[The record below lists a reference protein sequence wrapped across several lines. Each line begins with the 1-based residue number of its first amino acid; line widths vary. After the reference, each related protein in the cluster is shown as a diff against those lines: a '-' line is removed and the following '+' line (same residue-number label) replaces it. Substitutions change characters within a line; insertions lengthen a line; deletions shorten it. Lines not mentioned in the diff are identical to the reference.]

1 MNKGVD
7 KMLRDDPTPHTW
19 QEATDNIRSGNI
31 ALKNNV
37 RFAVSNY
44 KYLDEKWSNIPPIR
58 LRIKVMTQNDEKI
71 ITFRDGSYWG
81 IVNEG
86 ASGNQWDVG
95 YFMYLQGHEVI
106 GQTANGTPYTWHDM
120 GAVLRRIEYSPDGV
134 HTYEL
139 DTMEIELGFAMLIK
153 NDGTFEDYALYG
165 VLYPAIATGIVY
177 YEVNYNNTIIDD
189 FVGIWGYPE
198 ASSDIINWLCGEQA
212 EPEHFPGD
220 PSGSGGATGW
230 FISENDTIDIP
241 PLPSIQAIDFGF
253 STLYNPTT
261 AQMQSIAAWLWS
273 DDFDEN
279 IKLNFV
285 SPFDNIIALSLIPWG
300 LTTVAGI
307 LRIGNVDSNIPVA
320 RVTKQYDEV
329 DCGSINV
336 LEYWGSFLD
345 YNATYSIWL
354 PYIGFRSL
362 KPDDM
367 VNGTIGVVYHIDILT
382 GCVVA
387 YIWTRKEDN
396 IKHVLYTYSGNM
408 NYNVAFSG
416 ANFMSMYNQQLAAT
430 TSGIN
435 NAVQSISKALSG
447 DITGA
452 VDLLTGQA
460 QAKRQYETAKPDYGR
475 GGNGSGGAGIFGI
488 RYPYIVQC
496 LPIGQV
502 PDNYMSLNGVP
513 SQTYAKLSTLTGYTE
528 IDRVIVNTLT
538 CTEDEQKQI
547 VALLKEGV
555 IL

>member
-1 MNKGVD
+1 MA
-7 KMLRDDPTPHTW
+7 TW
-19 QEATDNIRSGNI
+19 REALDNVRTGNV
-31 ALKNNV
+31 ALANNV
-37 RFAVSNY
+37 RFSVGY
-44 KYLDEKWSNIPPIR
+44 YMWSSKFYDTPPII
-58 LRIKVMTQNDEKI
+58 LSVDTSGTTPNESI
-71 ITFRDGSYWG
+71 ITFRDGSIFGFGYTG
-81 IVNEG
+81 TI
-86 ASGNQWDVG
+86 SGN
-95 YFMYLQGHEVI
+95 FFNMYCFVNIKDYEPI
-106 GQTANGTPYTWHDM
+106 GQTVCGTDYTWISNYGAIKYIERQVSPSELPEVVNITKYALAFVIPVNSSGQIITDEYYMLQVTYPINGM
-120 GAVLRRIEYSPDGV
+120 GA
-134 HTYEL
+134 
-139 DTMEIELGFAMLIK
+139 LGLPWVF
-153 NDGTFEDYALYG
+153 
-165 VLYPAIATGIVY
+165 
-177 YEVNYNNTIIDD
+177 NYNDYTPWDNRGEFGYLQSASHVVD
-189 FVGIWGYPE
+189 FL
-198 ASSDIINWLCGEQA
+198 AGEQA

-220 PSGSGGATGW
+220 PSGSGGGTGW

-261 AQMQSIAAWLWS
+261 AQMQAIAAWLWS

-285 SPFDNIIALSLIPWG
+285 SPFENIIALSLIPWG

-307 LRIGNVDSNIPVA
+307 LRIGNVDSGIPVA
-320 RVTKQYDEV
+320 RVVNQYDEV
-329 DCGSINV
+329 NCGSINV

-435 NAVQSISKALSG
+435 NAVQSVGKALSG

-475 GGNGSGGAGIFGI
+475 GGNGSGNAGIFGI

-513 SQTYAKLSTLTGYTE
+513 SQTYAKLSTLSGYTE

>member
-1 MNKGVD
+1 MA
-7 KMLRDDPTPHTW
+7 TW
-19 QEATDNIRSGNI
+19 REALDNVRAGNV
-31 ALKNNV
+31 ALANNV
-37 RFAVSNY
+37 RFSVGY
-44 KYLDEKWSNIPPIR
+44 YMWSSKFYGTPPII
-58 LRIKVMTQNDEKI
+58 LSVDTSGTTPNESI
-71 ITFRDGSYWG
+71 ITFRDGSIFGFGYTG
-81 IVNEG
+81 TS
-86 ASGNQWDVG
+86 SGNFFDLYCFTNIKGYETAGQTVCGTDYNWIQNYNGINYIEYTPIPGETTHVINITEYSLAFVIPVDSSGQIITDNYYMLQVTYPTKGTDALGGIPWTFNYNDYTPWDFRG
-95 YFMYLQGHEVI
+95 EFGYLQSVSHV
-106 GQTANGTPYTWHDM
+106 
-120 GAVLRRIEYSPDGV
+120 V
-134 HTYEL
+134 
-139 DTMEIELGFAMLIK
+139 
-153 NDGTFEDYALYG
+153 
-165 VLYPAIATGIVY
+165 
-177 YEVNYNNTIIDD
+177 D
-189 FVGIWGYPE
+189 FL
-198 ASSDIINWLCGEQA
+198 AGEQA

-220 PSGSGGATGW
+220 PSGSGGGTGW

-241 PLPSIQAIDFGF
+241 PLPSVQAIDFGF

-261 AQMQSIAAWLWS
+261 AQMQAIAAWLWS

-285 SPFDNIIALSLIPWG
+285 SPFDNIIALSLIPCG

-307 LRIGNVDSNIPVA
+307 LRIGNVDSNIPVL

-367 VNGTIGVVYHIDILT
+367 VNGEIGVVYHIDILT

-387 YIWTRKEDN
+387 YIWTRKEDG

-416 ANFMSMYNQQLAAT
+416 ANFMAMYNQQLAAT

-435 NAVQSISKALSG
+435 NAVQSIGKALSG

-502 PDNYMSLNGVP
+502 PDNYMTLNGVP
-513 SQTYAKLSTLTGYTE
+513 SQTYAKLSTLSGYTE

-547 VALLKEGV
+547 VSLLKEGV

>member
-1 MNKGVD
+1 MA
-7 KMLRDDPTPHTW
+7 TW
-19 QEATDNIRSGNI
+19 REALDNVRAGNV
-31 ALKNNV
+31 ALANNV
-37 RFAVSNY
+37 RFSVGY
-44 KYLDEKWSNIPPIR
+44 YMWSSKFYGTPPII
-58 LRIKVMTQNDEKI
+58 LSVDTSGTTPNESI
-71 ITFRDGSYWG
+71 ITFRDGSIFGFGYTG
-81 IVNEG
+81 TS
-86 ASGNQWDVG
+86 SGNFFDLYCFTNIKGYEPTGQTICGTDYNWMQNYNGINYIEYTPIPGETTHVINITEYSLAFVIPVDSSGQIITDNYYMLQVTYPTKGTDALGGIPWTFNYNDYTPWDQRG
-95 YFMYLQGHEVI
+95 EFGYLQSVSHV
-106 GQTANGTPYTWHDM
+106 
-120 GAVLRRIEYSPDGV
+120 V
-134 HTYEL
+134 
-139 DTMEIELGFAMLIK
+139 
-153 NDGTFEDYALYG
+153 
-165 VLYPAIATGIVY
+165 
-177 YEVNYNNTIIDD
+177 D
-189 FVGIWGYPE
+189 FL
-198 ASSDIINWLCGEQA
+198 AGEQA

-220 PSGSGGATGW
+220 PSGSGGGTGW

-241 PLPSIQAIDFGF
+241 PLPSVQAIDFGF

-261 AQMQSIAAWLWS
+261 AQMQAIAAWLWS

-285 SPFDNIIALSLIPWG
+285 SPFDNIIALSLIPCG

-307 LRIGNVDSNIPVA
+307 LRIGNVDSNIPVL

-367 VNGTIGVVYHIDILT
+367 VNGEIGVVYHIDILT

-387 YIWTRKEDN
+387 YIWTRKEDG

-416 ANFMSMYNQQLAAT
+416 ANFMAMYNQQLAAT

-435 NAVQSISKALSG
+435 NAVQSIGKALSG

-502 PDNYMSLNGVP
+502 PDNYMTLNGVP
-513 SQTYAKLSTLTGYTE
+513 SQTYAKLSTLSGYTE

-547 VALLKEGV
+547 VSLLKEGV

>member
-1 MNKGVD
+1 
-7 KMLRDDPTPHTW
+7 MLRDDPTPREHTW
-19 QEATDNIRSGNI
+19 QEATDNIRSGNV
-31 ALKNNV
+31 ALKNNK
-37 RFAVSNY
+37 RFAVANY
-44 KYLDEKWSNIPPIR
+44 NQISDKWASPPPIR
-58 LRIKVMTQNDEKI
+58 LRVKRMVQNDEQI

-86 ASGNQWDVG
+86 DFGNQWNIG
-95 YFMYLQGHEVI
+95 YFMNLQGHEVI
-106 GQTANGTPYTWHDM
+106 GQTANGTPYTWKSA
-120 GAVLRRIEYSPDGV
+120 GAVLQRIDYSPDGA

-139 DTMEIELGFAMLIK
+139 DTMEAELGFAMVIE
-153 NDGTFEDYALYG
+153 NDGSFYDYALYA
-165 VLYPAIATGIVY
+165 VLYPAVATGIVY
-177 YEVNYNNTIIDD
+177 YEVNYNNEIIDD
-189 FVGIWGYPE
+189 YVGIWGYPE
-198 ASSDIINWLCGEQA
+198 ANSDIINWLCGEQA

-230 FISENDTIDIP
+230 FISQNDTIDIP

-285 SPFDNIIALSLIPWG
+285 SPFDNIIALSLVPWG

-320 RVTKQYDEV
+320 RVVKQYDEV

-336 LEYWGSFLD
+336 LEFWGSFLD

-387 YIWTRKEDN
+387 YIWTRKEDG

-416 ANFMSMYNQQLAAT
+416 ANFMAMYNQQLAAT
-430 TSGIN
+430 TSGIS
-435 NAVQSISKALSG
+435 NAVQSVGKALSG

-452 VDLLTGQA
+452 VDLITGQA

-496 LPIGQV
+496 LPIGQA
-502 PDNYMSLNGVP
+502 PDNYMGLNGVP
-513 SQTYAKLSTLTGYTE
+513 SQIYAKLSTLSGYTE

>member
-1 MNKGVD
+1 MA
-7 KMLRDDPTPHTW
+7 TW
-19 QEATDNIRSGNI
+19 REALDNVRAGNV
-31 ALKNNV
+31 ALKDNT
-37 RFAVSNY
+37 RFSVGRYNYIDDIMVDHPQIILEIQTIVGTPDEAV
-44 KYLDEKWSNIPPIR
+44 
-58 LRIKVMTQNDEKI
+58 
-71 ITFRDGSYWG
+71 ITFRDGSIFGFGYTG
-81 IVNEG
+81 ND
-86 ASGNQWDVG
+86 SGNFHDVYEFVNIKG
-95 YFMYLQGHEVI
+95 YPVI
-106 GQTANGTPYTWHDM
+106 GQTTYGTDYTWKRDDGILNYVEWTPQGSSLTIAGEADRCAM
-120 GAVLRRIEYSPDGV
+120 CFGIPVGRDGNIDPSEYLIWSILYATHASGSLGSW
-134 HTYEL
+134 TYS
-139 DTMEIELGFAMLIK
+139 
-153 NDGTFEDYALYG
+153 
-165 VLYPAIATGIVY
+165 
-177 YEVNYNNTIIDD
+177 YNNSFYWETRGEFGALQSESHVVD
-189 FVGIWGYPE
+189 FL
-198 ASSDIINWLCGEQA
+198 AGEQA

-220 PSGSGGATGW
+220 PSGSGGGTGW

-285 SPFDNIIALSLIPWG
+285 SPFENIIALSLIPWG

-307 LRIGNVDSNIPVA
+307 LRIGNVDSGIPVA
-320 RVTKQYDEV
+320 RVVNQYDEV
-329 DCGSINV
+329 NCGNINV

-387 YIWTRKEDN
+387 YIWTIKEDG

-435 NAVQSISKALSG
+435 NAVQSVGKALSG

-475 GGNGSGGAGIFGI
+475 GGNGSGNAGIFGI

-496 LPIGQV
+496 LPIGQ
-502 PDNYMSLNGVP
+502 PPENYEAYQGVP
-513 SQTYAKLSTLTGYTE
+513 SMITAELGDLTGYTE
-528 IDRVIVNTLT
+528 IDTVICDTLT
-538 CTEDEQKQI
+538 RCTQDEKNTI
-547 VALLKEGV
+547 ISLLKSGV
-555 IL
+555 II

>member
-1 MNKGVD
+1 MA
-7 KMLRDDPTPHTW
+7 TW
-19 QEATDNIRSGNI
+19 REALDNVRAGNV
-31 ALKNNV
+31 ALANNV
-37 RFAVSNY
+37 RFSVGY
-44 KYLDEKWSNIPPIR
+44 YMWSSKFYGTPPII
-58 LRIKVMTQNDEKI
+58 LTVDTSGTTPNESI
-71 ITFRDGSYWG
+71 ITFRDGSIFGFGYTG
-81 IVNEG
+81 TS
-86 ASGNQWDVG
+86 SGNFFDLYCFTNIKGYEPTGQTICGTDYNWMQNYNGINYIEYTPIPGETTHVINITEYSLAFVIPVDSSGQIITDNYYMLQVTYPTKGTDALGGIPWTFNYNDYTPWDFCG
-95 YFMYLQGHEVI
+95 EFGYLQSVSHV
-106 GQTANGTPYTWHDM
+106 
-120 GAVLRRIEYSPDGV
+120 V
-134 HTYEL
+134 
-139 DTMEIELGFAMLIK
+139 
-153 NDGTFEDYALYG
+153 
-165 VLYPAIATGIVY
+165 
-177 YEVNYNNTIIDD
+177 D
-189 FVGIWGYPE
+189 FL
-198 ASSDIINWLCGEQA
+198 AGEQA

-220 PSGSGGATGW
+220 PSGSGGGTGW

-241 PLPSIQAIDFGF
+241 PLPSVQAIDFGF

-261 AQMQSIAAWLWS
+261 AQMQAIAAWLWS

-285 SPFDNIIALSLIPWG
+285 SPFDNIIALSLIPCG

-307 LRIGNVDSNIPVA
+307 LRIGNVDSNIPVL

-367 VNGTIGVVYHIDILT
+367 VNGEIGVVYHIDILT

-416 ANFMSMYNQQLAAT
+416 ANFMAMYNQQLAAT

-435 NAVQSISKALSG
+435 NAVQSIGKALSG

-502 PDNYMSLNGVP
+502 PDNYMTLNGVP
-513 SQTYAKLSTLTGYTE
+513 SQTYAKLSTLSGYTE

-547 VALLKEGV
+547 VSLLKEGV

>member
-1 MNKGVD
+1 MA
-7 KMLRDDPTPHTW
+7 TW
-19 QEATDNIRSGNI
+19 REALDNVRAGNV
-31 ALKNNV
+31 ALANNV
-37 RFAVSNY
+37 RFSVGY
-44 KYLDEKWSNIPPIR
+44 YMWSSKFYGTPPII
-58 LRIKVMTQNDEKI
+58 LTVDTSGTTANESV
-71 ITFRDGSYWG
+71 ITFRDGSIFGFGYTG
-81 IVNEG
+81 TS
-86 ASGNQWDVG
+86 SGNFFDLYCFTNIKGYETAGQTVCGTDYNWMQNYNGINYIEYTPIPGETTHVINITEYSLAFVIPVDSSGQIITDNYYMLQVTYPTKGTDALGGIPWTFNYNDYTPWDFCG
-95 YFMYLQGHEVI
+95 EFGYLQSVSHV
-106 GQTANGTPYTWHDM
+106 
-120 GAVLRRIEYSPDGV
+120 V
-134 HTYEL
+134 
-139 DTMEIELGFAMLIK
+139 
-153 NDGTFEDYALYG
+153 
-165 VLYPAIATGIVY
+165 
-177 YEVNYNNTIIDD
+177 D
-189 FVGIWGYPE
+189 FL
-198 ASSDIINWLCGEQA
+198 AGEQA

-220 PSGSGGATGW
+220 PSGSGGGTGW

-241 PLPSIQAIDFGF
+241 PLPSVQAIDFGF

-261 AQMQSIAAWLWS
+261 AQMQAIAAWLWS

-285 SPFDNIIALSLIPWG
+285 SPFDNIIALSLIPCG

-307 LRIGNVDSNIPVA
+307 LRIGNVDSNIPVL

-367 VNGTIGVVYHIDILT
+367 VNGEIGVVYHIDILT

-416 ANFMSMYNQQLAAT
+416 ANFMAMYNQQLAAT

-435 NAVQSISKALSG
+435 NAVQSIGKALSG

-513 SQTYAKLSTLTGYTE
+513 SQTYAKLSTLSGYTE

>member
-1 MNKGVD
+1 MA
-7 KMLRDDPTPHTW
+7 TW
-19 QEATDNIRSGNI
+19 REALD
-31 ALKNNV
+31 NV
-37 RFAVSNY
+37 RAGNVALIDNTRFSVGY
-44 KYLDEKWSNIPPIR
+44 YMWSSKFYGTPPII
-58 LRIKVMTQNDEKI
+58 LTVDTSGTTPNESI
-71 ITFRDGSYWG
+71 ITFRDGSVFGFGYKG
-81 IVNEG
+81 TT
-86 ASGNQWDVG
+86 SGNFFDVYCFTNIKG
-95 YFMYLQGHEVI
+95 YEPI
-106 GQTANGTPYTWHDM
+106 GQTVSGSDYTWISEY
-120 GAVLRRIEYSPDGV
+120 GAITYFERQSPQGLTEVVNITKYGLAFVIPVDSSGQIITDEYYMLQVTHPINGV
-134 HTYEL
+134 AA
-139 DTMEIELGFAMLIK
+139 IG
-153 NDGTFEDYALYG
+153 GVPWTFRYSDFTPWDYRAEFGYLQSQSH
-165 VLYPAIATGIVY
+165 VV
-177 YEVNYNNTIIDD
+177 D
-189 FVGIWGYPE
+189 FL
-198 ASSDIINWLCGEQA
+198 AGEQA

-220 PSGSGGATGW
+220 PSGSGGGTGW

-285 SPFDNIIALSLIPWG
+285 SPFENIIALSLIPWG

-307 LRIGNVDSNIPVA
+307 LRIGNVDSGIPVA
-320 RVTKQYDEV
+320 RVVNQYDEV
-329 DCGSINV
+329 NCGSINV

-387 YIWTRKEDN
+387 YIWTIKEDG

-416 ANFMSMYNQQLAAT
+416 ANFMAMYNQQLAAT

-435 NAVQSISKALSG
+435 NAVQSIGKALSG

-475 GGNGSGGAGIFGI
+475 GGNGSGNAGIFGI

>member
-1 MNKGVD
+1 MA
-7 KMLRDDPTPHTW
+7 TW
-19 QEATDNIRSGNI
+19 REALDNVRAGNV
-31 ALKNNV
+31 ALANNV
-37 RFAVSNY
+37 RFAVGY
-44 KYLDEKWSNIPPIR
+44 YMWSSKFFSTPPFI
-58 LRIKVMTQNDEKI
+58 LNVDTSGTTPNESVL
-71 ITFRDGSYWG
+71 TFRDGSVFGFGYKG
-81 IVNEG
+81 TT
-86 ASGNQWDVG
+86 SGNFFDL
-95 YFMYLQGHEVI
+95 YMFMNLKEYEPI
-106 GQTANGTPYTWHDM
+106 GQTVCGSDYTWISDQGGITSFEWQPPTELPNTINITQYSLAFAIPVDNNGQIIVDEYVMLYIIYPTM
-120 GAVLRRIEYSPDGV
+120 GISAIG
-134 HTYEL
+134 
-139 DTMEIELGFAMLIK
+139 
-153 NDGTFEDYALYG
+153 G
-165 VLYPAIATGIVY
+165 VLWNF
-177 YEVNYNNTIIDD
+177 NYSNNTPWDARGS
-189 FVGIWGYPE
+189 FGYPE
-198 ASSDIINWLCGEQA
+198 YASHILEFLAGEQA

-220 PSGSGGATGW
+220 PSGSGGGTGW

-285 SPFDNIIALSLIPWG
+285 SPFENIIALSLIPWG

-307 LRIGNVDSNIPVA
+307 LRIGNVDSGIPVA
-320 RVTKQYDEV
+320 RVVNQYDEV
-329 DCGSINV
+329 NCGSINV

-387 YIWTRKEDN
+387 YIWTIKEDG

-435 NAVQSISKALSG
+435 NAVQSIGKALSG

-475 GGNGSGGAGIFGI
+475 GGNGSGNAGIFGI

-496 LPIGQV
+496 LPIGQA
-502 PDNYMSLNGVP
+502 PDNYMGLNGVP
-513 SQTYAKLSTLTGYTE
+513 SQIYAKLSTLTGYTE

>member
-1 MNKGVD
+1 MA
-7 KMLRDDPTPHTW
+7 TW
-19 QEATDNIRSGNI
+19 REALD
-31 ALKNNV
+31 NV
-37 RFAVSNY
+37 RAGNVALANNTRFSVGY
-44 KYLDEKWSNIPPIR
+44 YMWSSKFNGTPPIILTVDTSGTR
-58 LRIKVMTQNDEKI
+58 PNESI
-71 ITFRDGSYWG
+71 ITFRDGSVFGFGYTG
-81 IVNEG
+81 TT
-86 ASGNQWDVG
+86 SGNFFNVYCFTNIKG
-95 YFMYLQGHEVI
+95 YEPI
-106 GQTANGTPYTWHDM
+106 GQTVAGSDYNWISEYGAITYIERQTPQGLTEVVNITKYGLAFVIPVDSSGQIITDEYYMMVVTYPINGM
-120 GAVLRRIEYSPDGV
+120 GA
-134 HTYEL
+134 
-139 DTMEIELGFAMLIK
+139 LGLPW
-153 NDGTFEDYALYG
+153 TF
-165 VLYPAIATGIVY
+165 
-177 YEVNYNNTIIDD
+177 NYNDNIPWEQRSEFGYLQSESHVVD
-189 FVGIWGYPE
+189 FL
-198 ASSDIINWLCGEQA
+198 AGEQA

-220 PSGSGGATGW
+220 PSGSGGGTGW

-261 AQMQSIAAWLWS
+261 AQMQAIAAWLWS

-285 SPFDNIIALSLIPWG
+285 SPFENIIALSLIPWG

-307 LRIGNVDSNIPVA
+307 LRIGNVDSGIPVA
-320 RVTKQYDEV
+320 RVVKQYDEV
-329 DCGSINV
+329 NCGSINV

-387 YIWTRKEDN
+387 YIWTIKEDG

-435 NAVQSISKALSG
+435 NAVQSIGKALSG

-452 VDLLTGQA
+452 VDLITGQA

-475 GGNGSGGAGIFGI
+475 GGNGSGNAGIFGI

-513 SQTYAKLSTLTGYTE
+513 SQTYAKLSTLSGYTE

>member
-1 MNKGVD
+1 MASW
-7 KMLRDDPTPHTW
+7 R
-19 QEATDNIRSGNI
+19 EALD
-31 ALKNNV
+31 NV
-37 RFAVSNY
+37 RAGNVALSDNTRFTVGRYNYIDDIMLDKPTIVLEIQTIVGTPTEAV
-44 KYLDEKWSNIPPIR
+44 
-58 LRIKVMTQNDEKI
+58 
-71 ITFRDGSYWG
+71 ITFRDGSIFGFGYTG
-81 IVNEG
+81 ND
-86 ASGNQWDVG
+86 SGNFHNVYIFVNIKG
-95 YFMYLQGHEVI
+95 YPVI
-106 GQTANGTPYTWHDM
+106 GQTTYGTDYTWKHDNGILNYVEWTPQGSSLTIAGDADRCAM
-120 GAVLRRIEYSPDGV
+120 SFGIPVGRDGNIDPSEY
-134 HTYEL
+134 
-139 DTMEIELGFAMLIK
+139 MIWEI
-153 NDGTFEDYALYG
+153 
-165 VLYPAIATGIVY
+165 LYPTHATSSLGVESWTY
-177 YEVNYNNTIIDD
+177 SYNNSFYWETRGEFGYLQSQSHVVD
-189 FVGIWGYPE
+189 FL
-198 ASSDIINWLCGEQA
+198 AGEQA

-220 PSGSGGATGW
+220 PSGSGGGTGW

-285 SPFDNIIALSLIPWG
+285 SPFENIIALSLIPWG

-307 LRIGNVDSNIPVA
+307 LRIGNVDSGIPVA
-320 RVTKQYDEV
+320 RVVNQYDEV
-329 DCGSINV
+329 NCGSINV

-435 NAVQSISKALSG
+435 NAVQSVGKALSG

-475 GGNGSGGAGIFGI
+475 GGNGSGNAGIFGI

-513 SQTYAKLSTLTGYTE
+513 SQTYAKLSTLSGYTE
-528 IDRVIVNTLT
+528 IDRVITDTLT
-538 CTEDEQKQI
+538 SCTAEEKEQI
-547 VALLKEGV
+547 IRLLKNGV
-555 IL
+555 VL

>member
-1 MNKGVD
+1 MA
-7 KMLRDDPTPHTW
+7 TW
-19 QEATDNIRSGNI
+19 REALDNVRAGNV
-31 ALKNNV
+31 ALANNV
-37 RFAVSNY
+37 RFSVGY
-44 KYLDEKWSNIPPIR
+44 YMWSSKFYGTPPII
-58 LRIKVMTQNDEKI
+58 LSVDTSGTTPNESI
-71 ITFRDGSYWG
+71 ITFRDGSIFGFGYTG
-81 IVNEG
+81 TS
-86 ASGNQWDVG
+86 SGNFFDLYCFTNIKGYEPTGQTICGTDYNWMQNYNGINYIEYTPIPGETTHVINITEYSLAFVIPVDSSGQIITDNYYMLQVTYPTKGTDALGGIPWTFNYNDYTPWDQRG
-95 YFMYLQGHEVI
+95 EFGYLQSVSHV
-106 GQTANGTPYTWHDM
+106 
-120 GAVLRRIEYSPDGV
+120 V
-134 HTYEL
+134 
-139 DTMEIELGFAMLIK
+139 
-153 NDGTFEDYALYG
+153 
-165 VLYPAIATGIVY
+165 
-177 YEVNYNNTIIDD
+177 D
-189 FVGIWGYPE
+189 FL
-198 ASSDIINWLCGEQA
+198 AGEHA

-220 PSGSGGATGW
+220 PSGSGGGTGW

-241 PLPSIQAIDFGF
+241 PLPSVQAIDFGF

-261 AQMQSIAAWLWS
+261 AQMQAIAAWLWS

-285 SPFDNIIALSLIPWG
+285 SPFDNIIALSLIPCG

-307 LRIGNVDSNIPVA
+307 LRIGNVDSNIPVL

-367 VNGTIGVVYHIDILT
+367 VNGEIGVVYHIDILT

-387 YIWTRKEDN
+387 YIWTRKEDG

-416 ANFMSMYNQQLAAT
+416 ANFMAMYNQQLAAT

-435 NAVQSISKALSG
+435 NAVQSIGKALSG

-513 SQTYAKLSTLTGYTE
+513 SQTYAKLSTLSGYTE

-547 VALLKEGV
+547 VSLLKEGV

>member
-1 MNKGVD
+1 MA
-7 KMLRDDPTPHTW
+7 TW
-19 QEATDNIRSGNI
+19 REALDNVRTGNV
-31 ALKNNV
+31 ALANNV
-37 RFAVSNY
+37 RFSVGY
-44 KYLDEKWSNIPPIR
+44 YMWSSKFYGAPPII
-58 LRIKVMTQNDEKI
+58 LTVDTSGTTPNESV
-71 ITFRDGSYWG
+71 ITFRDGSVFGFGYKG
-81 IVNEG
+81 TT
-86 ASGNQWDVG
+86 SGNFFDLY
-95 YFMYLQGHEVI
+95 YFTNIKDYEPI
-106 GQTANGTPYTWHDM
+106 GQTVCGSDYNWIAEDDGITYFERQTSQGLTEIVNISKYALSFVIPVNSSGQIITDEYYMLEVIYPINGM
-120 GAVLRRIEYSPDGV
+120 GALGLPWTFSYSDFTPW
-134 HTYEL
+134 
-139 DTMEIELGFAMLIK
+139 DTRGEF
-153 NDGTFEDYALYG
+153 
-165 VLYPAIATGIVY
+165 
-177 YEVNYNNTIIDD
+177 
-189 FVGIWGYPE
+189 GYPQDRSHVVDFL
-198 ASSDIINWLCGEQA
+198 AGEQA

-220 PSGSGGATGW
+220 PSGSGGGTGW

-285 SPFDNIIALSLIPWG
+285 SPFENIIALSLIPWG

-307 LRIGNVDSNIPVA
+307 LRIGNVDSGIPVA
-320 RVTKQYDEV
+320 RVVNQYDEV
-329 DCGSINV
+329 NCGSINV

-387 YIWTRKEDN
+387 YIWTIKEDG

-435 NAVQSISKALSG
+435 NAVQSIGKALSG

-452 VDLLTGQA
+452 VDLITGQA

-475 GGNGSGGAGIFGI
+475 GGNGSGNAGIFGI

-496 LPIGQV
+496 LPIGQ
-502 PDNYMSLNGVP
+502 PPENYEAYQGVP
-513 SQTYAKLSTLTGYTE
+513 SMITAELGDLTGYTE
-528 IDRVIVNTLT
+528 IDTVICDTLT
-538 CTEDEQKQI
+538 RCTQDEKNTI
-547 VALLKEGV
+547 ISLLKSGV
-555 IL
+555 II

>member
-1 MNKGVD
+1 MA
-7 KMLRDDPTPHTW
+7 TW
-19 QEATDNIRSGNI
+19 REALDNVRAGNV
-31 ALKNNV
+31 ALANNV
-37 RFAVSNY
+37 RFSVGY
-44 KYLDEKWSNIPPIR
+44 YMWSSKFYGTPPII
-58 LRIKVMTQNDEKI
+58 LTVDTSGTTANESV
-71 ITFRDGSYWG
+71 ITFRDGSIFGFGYTG
-81 IVNEG
+81 TS
-86 ASGNQWDVG
+86 SGNFFDLYCFTNIKGYETAGQTVCGTDYNWMQNYNGINYIEYTPIPGETTHVINITEYSLAFVIPVDSSGQIITDNYYMLQVTYPTKGTDALGGIPWTFNYNDYTPWDFRG
-95 YFMYLQGHEVI
+95 EFGYLQSVSHV
-106 GQTANGTPYTWHDM
+106 
-120 GAVLRRIEYSPDGV
+120 V
-134 HTYEL
+134 
-139 DTMEIELGFAMLIK
+139 
-153 NDGTFEDYALYG
+153 
-165 VLYPAIATGIVY
+165 
-177 YEVNYNNTIIDD
+177 D
-189 FVGIWGYPE
+189 FL
-198 ASSDIINWLCGEQA
+198 AGEQA

-220 PSGSGGATGW
+220 PSGSGGGTGW

-241 PLPSIQAIDFGF
+241 PLPSVQAIDFGF

-261 AQMQSIAAWLWS
+261 AQMQAIAAWLWS

-285 SPFDNIIALSLIPWG
+285 SPFDNIIALSLIPCG

-307 LRIGNVDSNIPVA
+307 LRIGNVDSNIPVL

-367 VNGTIGVVYHIDILT
+367 VNGEIGVVYHIDILT

-416 ANFMSMYNQQLAAT
+416 ANFMAMYNQQLAAT

-435 NAVQSISKALSG
+435 NAVQSIGKALSG

-513 SQTYAKLSTLTGYTE
+513 SQTYAKLSTLSGYTE

>member
-1 MNKGVD
+1 MA
-7 KMLRDDPTPHTW
+7 TW
-19 QEATDNIRSGNI
+19 REALDNVRAGNV
-31 ALKNNV
+31 ALANNV
-37 RFAVSNY
+37 RFSVGFY
-44 KYLDEKWSNIPPIR
+44 MWSSKFYGAPPII
-58 LRIKVMTQNDEKI
+58 LTVDTSGTTPNESV
-71 ITFRDGSYWG
+71 ITFRDGSVFGFGYTG
-81 IVNEG
+81 TIDGNFFDVYCFVNIKDYEP
-86 ASGNQWDVG
+86 
-95 YFMYLQGHEVI
+95 I
-106 GQTANGTPYTWHDM
+106 GQTVCGSDYTWISDTGAITYFERQTPQGLTEIVNITKYALSFVIPVDSSGQIITDEYYMLQVTYPINGM
-120 GAVLRRIEYSPDGV
+120 GA
-134 HTYEL
+134 
-139 DTMEIELGFAMLIK
+139 LGLPW
-153 NDGTFEDYALYG
+153 TF
-165 VLYPAIATGIVY
+165 
-177 YEVNYNNTIIDD
+177 NYND
-189 FVGIWGYPE
+189 FTPWDFRAEFGSPQDRSHVVDFL
-198 ASSDIINWLCGEQA
+198 AGEQA

-220 PSGSGGATGW
+220 PSGSGGGTGW

-285 SPFDNIIALSLIPWG
+285 SPFENIIALSLIPWG

-307 LRIGNVDSNIPVA
+307 LRIGNVDSGIPVA
-320 RVTKQYDEV
+320 RVVNQYDEV
-329 DCGSINV
+329 NCGSINV

-387 YIWTRKEDN
+387 YIWTIKEDG

-416 ANFMSMYNQQLAAT
+416 ANFMAMYNQQLSAT

-435 NAVQSISKALSG
+435 NAVQSVGKALSG

-475 GGNGSGGAGIFGI
+475 GGNGSGNAGIFGI

-513 SQTYAKLSTLTGYTE
+513 SQTYAKLSTLSGYTE

>member
-1 MNKGVD
+1 MPY
-7 KMLRDDPTPHTW
+7 LRDDPTPIEHTW

-37 RFAVSNY
+37 RFAVANY
-44 KYLDEKWSNIPPIR
+44 KYLPDKWASPPPIR
-58 LRIKVMTQNDEKI
+58 LRVKRMVQNDEQI

-86 ASGNQWDVG
+86 DSGNQWNIG
-95 YFMYLQGHEVI
+95 YFMNLQGHEVI
-106 GQTANGTPYTWHDM
+106 GQTANGTPYTWKSA
-120 GAVLRRIEYSPDGV
+120 GAVLQRIDYSPDGV

-139 DTMEIELGFAMLIK
+139 DTMEAELGFAMLIE
-153 NDGTFEDYALYG
+153 NDGTFYNYELYA
-165 VLYPAIATGIVY
+165 VLYPAVATGIVY
-177 YEVNYNNTIIDD
+177 YEVDYNKTIIDNY
-189 FVGIWGYPE
+189 VGTWGYPE
-198 ASSDIINWLCGEQA
+198 ANSDIINWLCGEQA

-261 AQMQSIAAWLWS
+261 AQMQAIAAWLWS

-285 SPFDNIIALSLIPWG
+285 SPFDNIIALSLVPWG

-320 RVTKQYDEV
+320 RVVKQYEEV

-336 LEYWGSFLD
+336 LEFWGSFLD

-387 YIWTRKEDN
+387 YIWTRKEDG

-416 ANFMSMYNQQLAAT
+416 ANFMAMYNQQLAAT
-430 TSGIN
+430 TSGIS
-435 NAVQSISKALSG
+435 NAVQSVGKALSG

-452 VDLLTGQA
+452 VDLITGQA

-496 LPIGQV
+496 LPIGQA
-502 PDNYMSLNGVP
+502 PDNYMELNGVP
-513 SQTYAKLSTLTGYTE
+513 SQIYAKLSTLSGYTE

>member
-1 MNKGVD
+1 MA
-7 KMLRDDPTPHTW
+7 TW
-19 QEATDNIRSGNI
+19 REALDNVRAGNV
-31 ALKNNV
+31 ALANNV
-37 RFAVSNY
+37 RFSVGY
-44 KYLDEKWSNIPPIR
+44 YMWSSKFYGTPPII
-58 LRIKVMTQNDEKI
+58 LSVDTSGTTPNESI
-71 ITFRDGSYWG
+71 ITFRDGSIFGFGYAG
-81 IVNEG
+81 TS
-86 ASGNQWDVG
+86 SGNFFDLYCFTNIKGYEPTGQTICGTDYNWMQNYNGINYIEYTPIPGETTHVINITEYSLAFVIPVDSSGQIITDNYYMLQVTYPTKGTDALGGLPWTFNYNDYMPWDQRG
-95 YFMYLQGHEVI
+95 EFGYLQSVSHV
-106 GQTANGTPYTWHDM
+106 
-120 GAVLRRIEYSPDGV
+120 V
-134 HTYEL
+134 
-139 DTMEIELGFAMLIK
+139 
-153 NDGTFEDYALYG
+153 
-165 VLYPAIATGIVY
+165 
-177 YEVNYNNTIIDD
+177 D
-189 FVGIWGYPE
+189 FL
-198 ASSDIINWLCGEQA
+198 AGEQA

-220 PSGSGGATGW
+220 PSGSGGGTGW

-241 PLPSIQAIDFGF
+241 PLPSVQAIDFGF

-261 AQMQSIAAWLWS
+261 AQMQAIAAWLWS

-285 SPFDNIIALSLIPWG
+285 SPFDNIIALSLIPCG

-307 LRIGNVDSNIPVA
+307 LRIGNVDSNIPVL

-367 VNGTIGVVYHIDILT
+367 VNGEIGVVYHIDILT

-387 YIWTRKEDN
+387 YIWTRKEDG

-416 ANFMSMYNQQLAAT
+416 ANFMAMYNQQLAAT

-435 NAVQSISKALSG
+435 NAVQSIGKALSG

-513 SQTYAKLSTLTGYTE
+513 SQTYAKLSTLSGYTE

-547 VALLKEGV
+547 VSLLKEGV

>member
-1 MNKGVD
+1 MPD
-7 KMLRDDPTPHTW
+7 LRDDPTPREHTW

-37 RFAVSNY
+37 RFAVANY
-44 KYLDEKWSNIPPIR
+44 KYIDNKWSSPPPIR
-58 LRIKVMTQNDEKI
+58 LRLKVMTQNDEQV

-106 GQTANGTPYTWHDM
+106 GQTANGTPYTWHSA

-139 DTMEIELGFAMLIK
+139 DTMEIELGFAMLIN

-177 YEVNYNNTIIDD
+177 YEVNYNKAIIDD
-189 FVGIWGYPE
+189 WAGIWGYPE

-212 EPEHFPGD
+212 EPEQFPGD
-220 PSGSGGATGW
+220 PSATGGGSGW
-230 FISENDTIDIP
+230 FISQNDVIGIP
-241 PLPSIQAIDFGF
+241 SLPSIQAIDFGF
-253 STLYNPTT
+253 STIYNPTV

-285 SPFDNIIALSLIPWG
+285 SPFDNIISISLVPMNVPSI
-300 LTTVAGI
+300 AGI
-307 LRIGNVDSNIPVA
+307 LRVGNVDSNIPVNK
-320 RVTKQYDEV
+320 VTQQYHEI
-329 DCGSINV
+329 DCGSLNV
-336 LEYWGSFLD
+336 LEFWGSFLD
-345 YNATYSIWL
+345 YNAAYSIWL
-354 PYIGFRSL
+354 PFIGYRSL

-367 VNGTIGVVYHIDILT
+367 VNGTIGVIYHVDILT
-382 GCVVA
+382 GLVLA
-387 YIWTRKEDN
+387 FIWTIKEDG
-396 IKHVLYTYSGNM
+396 IKHVLYTYTGNM

-416 ANFMSMYNQQLAAT
+416 ANYMAMYNQQLSAT
-430 TSGIN
+430 VSGIN
-435 NAVQSISKALSG
+435 NAVQSVGKALSG

-452 VDLLTGQA
+452 VDLLTGQ
-460 QAKRQYETAKPDYGR
+460 QMAKRQYETAKPDYGR
-475 GGNGSGGAGIFGI
+475 GGNGSGGAAIFGI
-488 RYPYIVQC
+488 RYPYLIQT

-502 PDNYMSLNGVP
+502 PDNYGKLNGYP
-513 SQTYAKLSTLTGYTE
+513 SQVYAKLSDLHGYTE
-528 IDRVIVNTLT
+528 IDRVITDTLT
-538 CTEDEQKQI
+538 SCTAEEKEEI
-547 VALLKEGV
+547 IRMLKNGV
-555 IL
+555 VL

>member
-1 MNKGVD
+1 
-7 KMLRDDPTPHTW
+7 MLRDDTPHTW

-37 RFAVSNY
+37 RFSVANY
-44 KYLDEKWSNIPPIR
+44 KYMDNKWSNIPPIR
-58 LRIKVMTQNDEKI
+58 LRLKVMAQNDEQI

-86 ASGNQWDVG
+86 ASGNQWDIG

-106 GQTANGTPYTWHDM
+106 GQTANGTPYTWKGM
-120 GAVLRRIEYSPDGV
+120 GAVLRRIEYSPDGA

-139 DTMEIELGFAMLIK
+139 DTMEIELGFAMLIED
-153 NDGTFEDYALYG
+153 DGTFYNYALYG
-165 VLYPAIATGIVY
+165 VLYPAVATGTVF
-177 YEVNYNNTIIDD
+177 YEVNYNNAIIDD
-189 FVGIWGYPE
+189 YVGIWGYPE
-198 ASSDIINWLCGEQA
+198 ANSDIINWLCGEQA

-220 PSGSGGATGW
+220 PSGSGGGTGW

-285 SPFDNIIALSLIPWG
+285 SPFDNIIALSLVPWG

-320 RVTKQYDEV
+320 RVVKQYEEV

-416 ANFMSMYNQQLAAT
+416 ANFMSMYNQQLSAT

-435 NAVQSISKALSG
+435 NAVQSVGKALSG

-496 LPIGQV
+496 LPIGQA
-502 PDNYMSLNGVP
+502 PDNYMELNGVP
-513 SQTYAKLSTLTGYTE
+513 SLTYAKLSTLNGYTE

>member
-1 MNKGVD
+1 MA
-7 KMLRDDPTPHTW
+7 TW
-19 QEATDNIRSGNI
+19 REALDNVRAGNV
-31 ALKNNV
+31 ALANNV
-37 RFAVSNY
+37 RFSVGY
-44 KYLDEKWSNIPPIR
+44 YMWSSKFYGTPPII
-58 LRIKVMTQNDEKI
+58 LSVDTSGTTPNESI
-71 ITFRDGSYWG
+71 ITFRDGSIFGFGYAG
-81 IVNEG
+81 TS
-86 ASGNQWDVG
+86 SGNFFDLYCFTNIKGYEPTGQTICGTDYNWMQNYNGINYIEYTPIPGETTHVINITEYSLAFVIPVDSSGQIITDNYYMLQVTYPTKGTDALGGIPWTFNYNDYTPWDQRG
-95 YFMYLQGHEVI
+95 EFGYLQSVSHV
-106 GQTANGTPYTWHDM
+106 
-120 GAVLRRIEYSPDGV
+120 V
-134 HTYEL
+134 
-139 DTMEIELGFAMLIK
+139 
-153 NDGTFEDYALYG
+153 
-165 VLYPAIATGIVY
+165 
-177 YEVNYNNTIIDD
+177 D
-189 FVGIWGYPE
+189 FL
-198 ASSDIINWLCGEQA
+198 AGEQA

-220 PSGSGGATGW
+220 PSGSGGGTGW

-241 PLPSIQAIDFGF
+241 PLPSVQAIDFGF

-261 AQMQSIAAWLWS
+261 AQMQAIAAWLWS

-285 SPFDNIIALSLIPWG
+285 SPFDNIIALSLIPCG

-307 LRIGNVDSNIPVA
+307 LRIGNVDSNIPVL

-367 VNGTIGVVYHIDILT
+367 VNGEIGVVYHIDILT

-387 YIWTRKEDN
+387 YIWTRKEDG

-416 ANFMSMYNQQLAAT
+416 ANFMAMYNQQLAAT

-435 NAVQSISKALSG
+435 NAVQSIGKALSG

-502 PDNYMSLNGVP
+502 PDNYMTLNGVP
-513 SQTYAKLSTLTGYTE
+513 SQTYAKLSTLSGYTE

-547 VALLKEGV
+547 VSLLKEGV